1 MESGNFRE
9 GWVGPCLVQTVL
21 VEMESWS
28 VDRLGKED
36 SEQELLLQEKP
47 WDKREQES
55 LEGISE
61 EVKSLWDAVAHM
73 YHLRDILLP
82 CNSCRS

>member
-1 MESGNFRE
+1 MESGNFHE

-55 LEGISE
+55 LEGI
-61 EVKSLWDAVAHM
+61 WDDAG
-73 YHLRDILLP
+73 LIFL
-82 CNSCRS
+82 